1 MSSLDRRTLLLSLA
15 ALPLAACGF
24 QPVYREG
31 GAASRLKGQIRF
43 NLIDSR
49 NGFVLLEHLEARLG
63 RPAGDPRFEATITL
77 GTVEE
82 ELVLATAS
90 SLSRFTLNGSAL
102 VKVIDTQNSTEVF
115 SDNFRETTG
124 YTASAETAVTTAGKR
139 DANDRLMRAMA
150 EQIVL
155 RLTATAQSWAK

>member
-1 MSSLDRRTLLLSLA
+1 MSLPDRRSLLLSLA

-24 QPVYREG
+24 QPVYRKD

-49 NGFVLLEHLEARLG
+49 NGFILLEHLETRLG
-63 RPAGDPRFEATITL
+63 RPVGEPRFEATITL

-90 SLSRFTLNGSAL
+90 SLSRFTLNGRAQ
-102 VKVIDTQNSTEVF
+102 VKVTDTQTGTEVF
-115 SDNFRETTG
+115 NDSFRETTG